1 MFKFEEKNEI
11 LNIDEI
17 IKNNDTD
24 ENILTLDNKSDDQNY
39 LNNDI
44 KIDKGRGQS
53 FDPDEN

>member
-24 ENILTLDNKSDDQNY
+24 ENILTLDNKSDD
-39 LNNDI
+39 
-44 KIDKGRGQS
+44 
-53 FDPDEN
+53 